1 MLLTCCR
8 KEPHKVDYA
17 KQTSEATPVVPAGAD
32 ATFTIFRNSYANGKV
47 GSSNLVNF
55 AIAGVAF
62 AVTPSGAAKIG
73 VVVVAPQN
81 PTFVGRLVYRI
92 SGDDPTTWRLASQV

>member
-1 MLLTCCR
+1 M
-8 KEPHKVDYA
+8 
-17 KQTSEATPVVPAGAD
+17 
-32 ATFTIFRNSYANGKV
+32 
-47 GSSNLVNF
+47 VNF